1 MQPESYDPLS
11 PLDLEQFDALV
22 SQEGF
27 TIDGQVK
34 RLKMIEPMIRQR
46 MELREKERRR
56 ALAAKH
62 QDEREIDRIIRQEF
76 QYPRFEYI
84 NVRDRVAAVV
94 VEKSGLPIRTRAAY
108 TVMLPAH
115 VDTIVPTWSSYD
127 PAEQHAEPDPRTG
140 RISGLGVWDEG
151 QAVAN
156 AISVM
161 ADLQV
166 PDGMRVY
173 GVFVRG
179 EETPRSL
186 GANALI
192 SQWAG
197 MEEVDLVLSS
207 EIGPIPFADM
217 PSEGDRAMRYV
228 TARPGRARLFAKF
241 KVTEESTGHGSIP
254 GLPNAQAERDRFQV
268 WMEDVFTGAD
278 AHGFD
283 YGNDP
288 GGAKRMSLAV
298 SHPLLGDERIDAG
311 YSWRHGEGTFS
322 HDERL
327 AMAGDPDDVH
337 GDKQGMDVDYVLPQ
351 EVHSKFY
358 VRLVPPSDLSS
369 MLEDVKSV
377 HAHIGRIR
385 RWAERGIM
393 SKVELFE
400 GEQSYAPFAMPP
412 KERNGAVRV
421 VHDILTKVAGAEAV
435 PVRGDSVADE
445 NLYAAELR
453 AHQDLSI
460 DDPGGDFVDTN
471 MAVLSIPP
479 IGSHAHNPNEFV
491 SAHDMARV
499 RHALM
504 RLLRDPDGL
513 SQLARIRT

>member
-1 MQPESYDPLS
+1 MRPESYDPLS
-11 PLDLEQFDALV
+11 PLDLEQFDALI

-27 TIDGQVK
+27 TIEGQIK
-34 RLKMIEPMIRQR
+34 RLGMIEPMIRQR
-46 MELREKERRR
+46 LELREKERRR
-56 ALAAKH
+56 VLATKH
-62 QDEREIDRIIRQEF
+62 QDERDIDRIIREEF

-84 NVRDRVAAVV
+84 KVRGRVAALV
-94 VEKSGLPIRTRAAY
+94 VEKSGLPIRTRADY
-108 TVMLPAH
+108 TVMLASH
-115 VDTIVPTWSSYD
+115 VDTIVPTWSSYKQE
-127 PAEQHAEPDPRTG
+127 EQRAEPDARTG
-140 RISGLGVWDEG
+140 RISSLGVWDEG

-156 AISVM
+156 AISIM
-161 ADLQV
+161 ADVQV

-179 EETPRSL
+179 EETPRSF

-192 SQWAG
+192 SQWSG

-207 EIGPIPFADM
+207 EIGPIPVADM

-268 WMEDVFTGAD
+268 WMEDVYTGAD
-278 AHGFD
+278 PHGFE
-283 YGNDP
+283 YGTDAN
-288 GGAKRMSLAV
+288 GEKRTSLIK
-298 SHPLLGDERIDAG
+298 SHPLLGDERIDTG
-311 YSWRHGEGTFS
+311 YSWMHGDNVLS
-322 HDERL
+322 QSERL
-327 AMAGDPDDVH
+327 AMTEDDDPEH
-337 GDKQGMDVDYVLPQ
+337 ADKQGMDVDYVPPQ

-369 MLEDVKSV
+369 MIEDVRRV
-377 HAHIGRIR
+377 HAHIGGIR
-385 RWAERGIM
+385 RWVERGIN

-400 GEQSYAPFAMPP
+400 GEESYAPFAMPP
-412 KERNGAVRV
+412 KEHNGAVRV
-421 VHDILTKVAGAEAV
+421 VHDILTKVAGVEAV

-453 AHQDLSI
+453 SNQLGKSL
-460 DDPGGDFVDTN
+460 DDDSGDFFDTN

-479 IGSHAHNPNEFV
+479 IGSHAHNPNEWV
-491 SAHDMARV
+491 SADDMARV
-499 RHALM
+499 RHAMM

-513 SQLARIRT
+513 LQLAKA